1 MKHHFTFQELN
12 LQAINGQWTTLD
24 YADLPDWLAS
34 QSALEQKTSL
44 VGIAWM
50 HSVVPEVHQEKNPVT
65 DIVGYQAPAIVPL
78 IHEVVESHKYH
89 LLNEILILLHQS
101 RLPLPAFVMPD
112 LILLTEKVFTQKAN
126 LRYLM
131 PAWTK
136 DRALPNS
143 SWTTYANFPT
153 VIEWARLNDKERLFL
168 FRHLKLNGE
177 KFDIEML
184 NDFWS
189 TAKASERQQVLK
201 IIDGTEI
208 APEFLQDKQ
217 NVRSKELQFM
227 VAQSLM
233 KCKSTFYHAI
243 LDIISQYWK
252 KGDPRLQTMT
262 QSIRKDLNKS
272 LGLSQNESFG
282 IYQYLDPSDLT
293 NDHSDWKAIR
303 EDSLSDGEVRN
314 FLLGALLFENLLQIK
329 HWMDHGR
336 FFLDEDILDA
346 VANLHLSNY
355 NLLSDHVVR
364 HGKMKSDNIM
374 RWLLCRKE
382 FMSKPLSKSVAEF
395 IGKSIT
401 LDADNAFLPSLIHD
415 FCFRSDPTIYQYL
428 LNIRERNSLAPK
440 NILHAIDNGLI
451 DLRIRLQF
459 RNLLSKYKH
468 RVRLES

>member
-1 MKHHFTFQELN
+1 ME
-12 LQAINGQWTTLD
+12 
-24 YADLPDWLAS
+24 
-34 QSALEQKTSL
+34 
-44 VGIAWM
+44 
-50 HSVVPEVHQEKNPVT
+50 
-65 DIVGYQAPAIVPL
+65 
-78 IHEVVESHKYH
+78 
-89 LLNEILILLHQS
+89 
-101 RLPLPAFVMPD
+101 
-112 LILLTEKVFTQKAN
+112 
-126 LRYLM
+126 
-131 PAWTK
+131 
-136 DRALPNS
+136 
-143 SWTTYANFPT
+143 
-153 VIEWARLNDKERLFL
+153 ERLFL
-168 FRHLKLNGE
+168 LRHLKLNGE
-177 KFDIEML
+177 NFDIEML

-189 TAKASERQQVLK
+189 AAKRPEQQQVLK

-217 NVRSKELQFM
+217 NVRSKALQFM

-243 LDIISQYWK
+243 LDIISEYWK
-252 KGDPRLQTMT
+252 NGDPRLQTMT

-293 NDHSDWKAIR
+293 NDHSGWQAIR

-314 FLLGALLFENLLQIK
+314 FLLGALLFEDLLQIK
-329 HWMDHGR
+329 HWLDHGR

-364 HGKMKSDNIM
+364 HGKMKSNDIM
-374 RWLLCRKE
+374 RWLFCRKE

-401 LDADNAFLPSLIHD
+401 LDVDNAFLPNLIHD

-440 NILHAIDNGLI
+440 NILHALDRGLD

-468 RVRLES
+468 